1 MYTKGNTVYTQMSMG
16 ILGPLMT
23 AAKPRGATGV
33 QIGEGQARG
42 MVMQGAA
49 MVFYQ
54 KGARGASV
62 EDILEAA
69 RISRRTFYRLYEG
82 KDDVLLAL
90 YKMGTDRLIAE
101 CERVA
106 ATKSDPLDLVAGF
119 IDAHLRNAGQLGR
132 MVFVLGG
139 EASRQESI
147 LHPARMEAHQKLVEI
162 LATRMPPA
170 DPFLTRGLL
179 LALEGVVRIMLEE
192 CDEGR
197 KVTPAAL
204 ARVRRVTMRMATSS
218 IAAEG
223 PRIAPIP
230 LPPES

>member
-1 MYTKGNTVYTQMSMG
+1 MSTNVSTG
-16 ILGPLMT
+16 ILQRLMT
-23 AAKPRGATGV
+23 AAKARGATGV
-33 QIGEGQARG
+33 QIGEAQARG

-49 MVFYQ
+49 MVFYA
-54 KGARGASV
+54 KGARAASV

-69 RISRRTFYRLYEG
+69 RISRRTFYRLYES

-90 YKMGTDRLIAE
+90 YKFGTDRLITE

-106 ATKSDPLDLVAGF
+106 KEKTDPIDIVTGF
-119 IDAHLRNAGQLGR
+119 IEAHLRNAGQLGR

-147 LHPARMEAHQKLVEI
+147 LHPARMEAHAKLVEI
-162 LATRMPPA
+162 LMATMPPH
-170 DPFLTRGLL
+170 DQLLTRGLV
-179 LALEGVVRIMLEE
+179 LALEGVVRMMLEE

-204 ARVRRVTMRMATSS
+204 SRARRVMMRMATAS
-218 IAAEG
+218 IAGDG
-223 PRIAPIP
+223 PQVAPIP
-230 LPPES
+230 PRPA